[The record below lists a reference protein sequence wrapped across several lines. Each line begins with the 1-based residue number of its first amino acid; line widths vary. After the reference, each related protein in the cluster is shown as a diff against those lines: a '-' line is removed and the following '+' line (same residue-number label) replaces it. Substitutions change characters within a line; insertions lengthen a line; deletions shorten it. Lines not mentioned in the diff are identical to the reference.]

1 MLLVGLGLLRSISC
15 PVSVLLFVGLLRRRA
30 VPRVRGPS
38 RLDADGRGV
47 RTACHRARG
56 GLPDGQVRPLWRRP
70 DATLAVGLVPCRGAA
85 PPPRPR
91 RAGQATL
98 AAEHRWADE

>member
-1 MLLVGLGLLRSISC
+1 MLLVGLGLCRSISC
-15 PVSVLLFVGLLRRRA
+15 PVSVLPFVGLLRRRA

-56 GLPDGQVRPLWRRP
+56 GLPDGQVRPLWRRAV
-70 DATLAVGLVPCRGAA
+70 ATLAVGLVAGRAAAARAALRRRGQRSLNYDLGGG
-85 PPPRPR
+85 P
-91 RAGQATL
+91 G
-98 AAEHRWADE
+98 